1 MHVCF
6 VLFLFCLPVC
16 VCVKLQVPGPLW
28 AGSAF
33 RPGASGLPYYCAPLV
48 CVPAVLGELAVW
60 QHNKPKTKNQHSGDF
75 VASRDQR
82 SRSVAI
88 QIDTAELVSQTA
100 TLHRPRALLPATIGV
115 QSISGTQALPGTQT
129 VYDANTACLLPTCHL
144 LPPPYGT
151 PATSAATACFAKTRP
166 EVARIWRPC

>member
-1 MHVCF
+1 MC
-6 VLFLFCLPVC
+6 VLFYSSFVCLYVYAYDF
-16 VCVKLQVPGPLW
+16 KSQVHC
-28 AGSAF
+28 GSAL

-100 TLHRPRALLPATIGV
+100 TLRCCHVLLPATIGL
-115 QSISGTQALPGTQT
+115 QSISGAQALARRSRAP
-129 VYDANTACLLPTCHL
+129 AHTACLPAVTMLPAAA
-144 LPPPYGT
+144 LPPPALST
-151 PATSAATACFAKTRP
+151 TAARLVQNKNLRSLGDILGDR
-166 EVARIWRPC
+166 E